1 MDILQPS
8 DPENP
13 SSRARASY
21 IRRKVKAGS
30 AKPEE
35 IAWLGE
41 FEQKKEPG
49 SRGASAHRRVTF
61 TEEESAATGEG
72 DATVAQVAAAAAMV
86 REEGRREDSLADKGM
101 QAFERANIWLEK
113 LLAFAF
119 QRMQVLED
127 SHLEMWSKHR
137 DSRIREVDAEIELNK
152 ALAEQDGKPDAITE
166 LATQLGPVLIAQLG
180 GGKAPK
186 AR

>member
-1 MDILQPS
+1 MDILQPN

-21 IRRKVKAGS
+21 IRKKVKAGT

-41 FEQKKEPG
+41 FEGKKSEG
-49 SRGASAHRRVTF
+49 SRGASAHRKVTF
-61 TEEESAATGEG
+61 TEEESAAMGEG

-101 QAFERANIWLEK
+101 AAFERANAWLEK
-113 LLAFAF
+113 LVGFAMA
-119 QRMQVLED
+119 RMQVLED
-127 SHLEMWSKHR
+127 AHLEMWAKHR
-137 DSRIREVDAEIELNK
+137 DSRIREVDAEIELMK
-152 ALAEQDGKPDAITE
+152 AEAANEADDKPDQITAMAQE
-166 LATQLGPVLIAQLG
+166 LLPELLKQM
-180 GGKAPK
+180 KSRK
-186 AR
+186 